1 MTLRKTFQA
10 DEKADDAVFGKIM
23 EIVRKHRNVKLV
35 ATEEG
40 TILYQ
45 NQIIILHSFLQNIY

>member
-23 EIVRKHRNVKLV
+23 EIVRKYRNVKLV

-45 NQIIILHSFLQNIY
+45 N